1 MIMAIEAVTKNG
13 INKKAAAREFKVP
26 RSTLVRRL
34 ALATPYSR
42 KMGPATEIPEA
53 EEKIIE
59 NWVLAIARKGFPVHR
74 QNLILSVKKMVED
87 MGKETKYFLNGTPG
101 RSWFRGFLKRHPK
114 IKEKY
119 AEAVS
124 KARAAVTQDRIEG
137 WFEEILTFLQ
147 TENYMNIL
155 DDPSRIFNGDE
166 AGFCLCPKNGK
177 VLGPTENKEDF
188 YVRVSSEKEQITV
201 MATFSADGKYV
212 PPMLIF
218 PYKRVPHIIAES
230 VPENWALG
238 RSDSGWMTSAVFYE
252 YISNHFL
259 PYIQTNNIQKPVIL
273 FVDGHRSHLTKH
285 VSQLCDE
292 NGVILISLF
301 PNTTHIMQPADV
313 AVFKPLKSGWATEV
327 RKWKYEN
334 FPKDVTRST
343 FGTILKSVFDKY
355 ASHKT
360 IQNGFRKSGLFP
372 FDKNNVD
379 YSKCI
384 PNRKIFQ
391 ESVNS
396 TVDDNPTSAKLL
408 AILESKI
415 ENRELEQF
423 RETLTKNE
431 DWSGD
436 ISYQKLYAVWATIK
450 AESGNT
456 SMKSQC
462 IETNGVVEIEQNP
475 SNPTEIILEDVHNMS
490 PEPGPSTRPDW
501 QTPLQRELLYYEE
514 KEKEGFKVPTP
525 FKRCLV
531 YPKTPDQKTLKT
543 PKRRIKIFPAVV
555 SSGKYREFY
564 NNEVNKKAGKERSK
578 SVKKSSAACKESS
591 SESDMDV
598 PYEDEDLDL
607 SEAENVTL
615 EKDRHVIVKYEEQYY
630 PGIVLKHDPEGAEV
644 RTMVSAGVQ
653 SWKWPTKEDV
663 LYYFMDSI
671 ICNIHNPKLKNN
683 RGHYSVPEM
692 NKYE

>member
-285 VSQLCDE
+285 
-292 NGVILISLF
+292 
-301 PNTTHIMQPADV
+301 
-313 AVFKPLKSGWATEV
+313 
-327 RKWKYEN
+327 
-334 FPKDVTRST
+334 
-343 FGTILKSVFDKY
+343 
-355 ASHKT
+355 
-360 IQNGFRKSGLFP
+360 
-372 FDKNNVD
+372 
-379 YSKCI
+379 
-384 PNRKIFQ
+384 